1 MCGFDVGAVKCVAF
15 DLFGT
20 VFDLSDTPKHEIRA
34 YIAHVRKPEWSP
46 LVLPESW
53 LDLKPF
59 PDAVEGIRS
68 ILEAGYYTFS
78 CSNAPYEFTETL
90 MERCGLDPWFVG
102 YTDIAVARCY
112 KPDPRSYL
120 ELCDQYRFQP
130 QECLMVTGNA
140 GSPDIDGAKAVGMQ
154 SIMIRQPGC
163 VPTIAALAE
172 LLGQCVAGDEAS
184 Q

>member
-1 MCGFDVGAVKCVAF
+1 MCGFNVGAVNCVAF

-46 LVLPESW
+46 LTLPESW

-59 PDAVEGIRS
+59 PDAAEG
-68 ILEAGYYTFS
+68 LKALLDAGFYTFS
-78 CSNAPYEFTETL
+78 CSNAPYEFTAAL

-102 YTDIAVARCY
+102 YTDIAASRCY
-112 KPDPRSYL
+112 KPAPDAYL
-120 ELCDQYRFQP
+120 ELCDQYHFLP

-140 GSPDIDGAKAVGMQ
+140 GSPDIEGARAVGMQ
-154 SIMIRQPGC
+154 AVMIRQLGR
-163 VPTIAALAE
+163 VATIADLATV
-172 LLGQCVAGDEAS
+172 LGQRGDGE
-184 Q
+184 